1 MKIRLE
7 AHGEKADK
15 RPHNDGSNELGAW
28 RERSLKGIILRESD
42 RSKLSSLQ
50 KSAED

>member
-7 AHGEKADK
+7 THGEKADK

-28 RERSLKGIILRESD
+28 KNV
-42 RSKLSSLQ
+42 
-50 KSAED
+50 A